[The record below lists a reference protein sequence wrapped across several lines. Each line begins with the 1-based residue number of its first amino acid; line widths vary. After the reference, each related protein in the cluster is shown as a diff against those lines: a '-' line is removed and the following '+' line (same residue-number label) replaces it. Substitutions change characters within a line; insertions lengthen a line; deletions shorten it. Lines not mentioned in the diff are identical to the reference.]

1 LKQNVI
7 TVVIILVGAVY
18 FLSYAAG
25 LPRTPWRITG
35 IAIALPAFVG
45 LMVARFEL
53 GRAFSVKAKASVLV
67 TSGVYSRIR
76 NPIYVFSS
84 LVFLGL
90 IIWTGKPLLL
100 LVLVLLIPMQVMRS
114 RKEAAVLTEKFG
126 EEYLAYKRQTW
137 F

>member
-1 LKQNVI
+1 LKENVI

-25 LPRTPWRITG
+25 LPWTPWRITG
-35 IAIALPAFVG
+35 IAIALPALVG
-45 LMVARFEL
+45 LLIARSEL

-84 LVFLGL
+84 LVFLCL

>member
-1 LKQNVI
+1 MKENVI

-25 LPRTPWRITG
+25 QPWTPWRISG
-35 IAIALPAFVG
+35 IAISLPALVG
-45 LMVARFEL
+45 LLIARFEL
-53 GRAFSVKAKASVLV
+53 GRAFSVKANASVLV

-100 LVLVLLIPMQVMRS
+100 IVLALLIPVQVMRS
-114 RKEAAVLTEKFG
+114 RKEEAVLAEKFG